1 MKTFAATLSQKATSF
16 FSRYRVLAA
25 GVLLLAATACDRT
38 DLKDKDHK
46 GHDHDAARKTTTHYG
61 PSRPMG
67 GGVVRTYV
75 TTDKD
80 GKPTAVGVVLS
91 EKALTNLPG
100 GHDHGGHG
108 GHDHGNSQVLEFP
121 KQAEL
126 TPFRG
131 MTLDWNPNGHDPH
144 PIYSKPHFDFHFYMI
159 PEATRLTIPGL
170 PPTEMD
176 PELPAPQYLPTDYVP
191 TPGRVPAMGV
201 HWVDK
206 TSPELNG
213 GEFTQTFIFGS
224 HARKV
229 IFYEPMITLEYLLS
243 KPQATF
249 PVKQSAAVGQDGYYP
264 TNYRIEYDAQAKE
277 YRVTLL
283 DFTMRKAQ

>member
-1 MKTFAATLSQKATSF
+1 MKTLSTVLPPKPISF
-16 FSRYRVLAA
+16 FSRYR
-25 GVLLLAATACDRT
+25 LLAAAVLVLAGTACDRT
-38 DLKDKDHK
+38 DVKDNEHK

-61 PSRPMG
+61 PSRPLG
-67 GGVVRTYV
+67 GGVARAYV
-75 TTDKD
+75 TTDKE
-80 GKPTAVGVVLS
+80 GKPTEVGVVLS

-100 GHDHGGHG
+100 ADHHDHGGH
-108 GHDHGNSQVLEFP
+108 DHNNSTALEFP

-126 TPFRG
+126 TLFRS
-131 MTLDWNPNGHDPH
+131 MTLDWNPNGHEPH
-144 PIYSKPHFDFHFYMI
+144 PIYSKPHFDFHFYMVT
-159 PEATRLTIPGL
+159 EAERMTIPGL

-213 GEFTQTFIFGS
+213 GPFTQTFIFGS

-229 IFYEPMITLEYLLS
+229 NFYEPMITLDYLLS
-243 KPQATF
+243 KPEATF
-249 PVKQSAAVGQDGYYP
+249 PVKQSAAVGQEGYYP
-264 TNYRIEYDAQAKE
+264 TNYRIAYDAKAKE
-277 YRVTLL
+277 YRVALL
-283 DFTMRKAQ
+283 DFTRRNAQ

>member
-1 MKTFAATLSQKATSF
+1 
-16 FSRYRVLAA
+16 
-25 GVLLLAATACDRT
+25 
-38 DLKDKDHK
+38 
-46 GHDHDAARKTTTHYG
+46 
-61 PSRPMG
+61 
-67 GGVVRTYV
+67 V

-80 GKPTAVGVVLS
+80 GKPASVGVVLS
-91 EKALTNLPG
+91 EKALTDLPG
-100 GHDHGGHG
+100 QDHGDHG
-108 GHDHGNSQVLEFP
+108 GHDHSNSTVLEFP

-159 PEATRLTIPGL
+159 TEAARLTIPGL

-176 PELPAPQYLPTDYVP
+176 PELPAAQYLPTDYIP

-213 GEFTQTFIFGS
+213 GPFTQTFIFGS
-224 HARKV
+224 LRPQGELLRTDDYAGLSA
-229 IFYEPMITLEYLLS
+229 FQTPGYL
-243 KPQATF
+243 PGE
-249 PVKQSAAVGQDGYYP
+249 AVRGRWAG
-264 TNYRIEYDAQAKE
+264 R
-277 YRVTLL
+277 LL
-283 DFTMRKAQ
+283 PHQLPH

>member
-1 MKTFAATLSQKATSF
+1 MKTIAALLPQKAVSF
-16 FSRYRVLAA
+16 FSRYR
-25 GVLLLAATACDRT
+25 LLAAAVLVLAGTACDRT
-38 DLKDKDHK
+38 DLKDDEHQ
-46 GHDHDAARKTTTHYG
+46 GHAHDAARKTTTHYG
-61 PSRPMG
+61 PSRPLG
-67 GGVVRTYV
+67 GGIVRTYV
-75 TTDKD
+75 TTEKD
-80 GKPTAVGVVLS
+80 GKPASVGVVLS
-91 EKALTNLPG
+91 EKALTDLPG
-100 GHDHGGHG
+100 QDHGDHGGHN
-108 GHDHGNSQVLEFP
+108 HSNSLVLKFP

-159 PEATRLTIPGL
+159 TEAARLAIPGL

-176 PELPAPQYLPTDYVP
+176 PELPAAQYLPTDYMP

-213 GEFTQTFIFGS
+213 GPFTQTFIFGS
-224 HARKV
+224 YARKV
-229 IFYEPMITLEYLLS
+229 NFYEPMITLDYLLS
-243 KPQATF
+243 KPQVTF
-249 PVKQSAAVGQDGYYP
+249 PVKQSAAVGQEGYYP
-264 TNYRIEYDAQAKE
+264 TSYRIEYDAKAKE
-277 YRVTLL
+277 YRVALL